1 MNNFNWC
8 KYWNLANSYSGSE
21 DDAELRDGIS
31 RFYYSAFCTSR
42 NFLID
47 NKLFLNSTS
56 KNIMLSN
63 SSKVHG
69 ETRNIFENHRNLN
82 YNSNGYKISS
92 NLDYLR
98 FYRNM
103 ADYDNEIPYD
113 LKTIYNFCKIKSE
126 KVFGLLDEYP
136 Y

>member
-47 NKLFLNSTS
+47 NKLFLNST
-56 KNIMLSN
+56 I
-63 SSKVHG
+63 V
-69 ETRNIFENHRNLN
+69 
-82 YNSNGYKISS
+82 
-92 NLDYLR
+92 
-98 FYRNM
+98 FYEM
-103 ADYDNEIPYD
+103 FVP
-113 LKTIYNFCKIKSE
+113 FCKTVLGQYIMM
-126 KVFGLLDEYP
+126 
-136 Y
+136 